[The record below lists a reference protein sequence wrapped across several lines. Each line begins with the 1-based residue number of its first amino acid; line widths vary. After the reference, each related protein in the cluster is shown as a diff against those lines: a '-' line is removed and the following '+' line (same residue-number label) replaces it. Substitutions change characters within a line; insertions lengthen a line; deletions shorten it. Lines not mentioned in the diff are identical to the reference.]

1 VPTNDEPPIP
11 LAQAAMRLGITRA
24 MAYSRVRQGKLHA
37 TLVGRSYLVHTSEIE
52 RYREEAIA
60 HPPHGRHRGGR
71 RKQDAGSGTGD
82 DAV

>member
-1 VPTNDEPPIP
+1 VPTDDDTLIP

-71 RKQDAGSGTGD
+71 PKQGAGSGTGD